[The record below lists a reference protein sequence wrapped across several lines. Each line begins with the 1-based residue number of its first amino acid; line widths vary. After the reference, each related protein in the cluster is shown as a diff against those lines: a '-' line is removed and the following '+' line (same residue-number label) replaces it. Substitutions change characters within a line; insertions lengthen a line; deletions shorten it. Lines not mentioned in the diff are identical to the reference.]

1 MMADSKSG
9 YMTAEPAYPAARM
22 VSATI
27 EEYFAHQRSAV
38 QDTREMGPYA
48 DAHEIESIITA
59 GFWASLR
66 REEGR
71 SPKISLAFLPP
82 EQAEQ
87 PLTFERRLPLSSSTL
102 TRLAPAV
109 ERAGI
114 HLGVWR
120 GEDSLYIWGSTR
132 RVPVLTL
139 VLEVIEPGLLV
150 IKYSRGES
158 FGKYGNVAVLQGEE
172 IRMVDERVASRADCP
187 VLLSSLVGLDPSV
200 TWLDASNVLIQLAVS
215 MRSHGRGGA
224 LLVVPDGTIRWQES
238 ILTPISYRMKPPFA
252 QLSDVAQRNSD
263 DWSDNAWQQT
273 MRSTVDGIAGLTAVD
288 GATVMSDRY
297 GLLAFGAKIKLPT
310 GSTPVEKVLMKEPV
324 VGDTAILSDVAW
336 IGGTRHL
343 SAAQFVHD
351 QRDAIALVASQ
362 DGRFTIFTWS
372 EIDELVHAN
381 RVEALLL

>member
-1 MMADSKSG
+1 MQQSDSG
-9 YMTAEPAYPAARM
+9 YWTAEPAYPAARM
-22 VSATI
+22 VAAAVES
-27 EEYFAHQRSAV
+27 YFARQRAAV
-38 QDTREMGPYA
+38 DNERRIGPLA
-48 DAHEIESIITA
+48 DAREIESIITA

-71 SPKISLAFLPP
+71 SPKISLAFVPP

-87 PLTFERRLPLSSSTL
+87 PLILERRLPLSSSAL

-120 GEDSLYIWGSTR
+120 GEDDLYIWGSTR
-132 RVPVLTL
+132 TVPVLTL
-139 VLEVIEPGLLV
+139 VLEVVEPGLLV

-158 FGKYGNVAVLQGEE
+158 FGKFGNVAVLQGEE

-187 VLLSSLVGLDPSV
+187 VLLASLVGLDPAVS
-200 TWLDASNVLIQLAVS
+200 WLDASNLLIQLAVS
-215 MRSHGRGGA
+215 MRAHGRGGA
-224 LLVVPDGTIRWQES
+224 LLVVPRGTVRWQES
-238 ILTPISYRMKPPFA
+238 ILSPISYRMKPPFA
-252 QLSDVAQRNSD
+252 QLSDVAHRSSD
-263 DWSDNAWQQT
+263 DWTDQAWQQT
-273 MRSTVDGIAGLTAVD
+273 MRTTVDVIAGLTAVD
-288 GATVMSDRY
+288 GATLMSDRY
-297 GLLAFGAKIKLPT
+297 ELLAFGAKIKLSA
-310 GSTPVEKVLMKEPV
+310 GSTPVEKVLLKEPV
-324 VGDTAILSDVAW
+324 VGDMATLSDIAW

-351 QRDAIALVASQ
+351 QHDAIALVASQ

-372 EIDELVHAN
+372 DIDELVHAN